1 MFIERVR
8 IYPALGKEPE
18 LRAVLEE
25 WAKKRQA
32 QGMEISLSVQLYGP
46 EGPTFVNSAKFR
58 DLAEVENRRRQNQA
72 DPAFQAVV
80 AKVDS
85 LCRVPAKRSLYEVLV
100 RYPGKATS

>member
-25 WAKKRQA
+25 WVKKRQA
-32 QGMEISLSVQLYGP
+32 QGMEFSLSVQLYAP
-46 EGPTFVNSAKFR
+46 EGATFVNSSKFR
-58 DLAEVENRRRQNQA
+58 DLAEVETRRRQNQA
-72 DPAFQAVV
+72 DPAYQAVA
-80 AKVDS
+80 AKVAS
-85 LCRVPAKRSLYEVLV
+85 LSRIPAKRSLYEVLV